1 MVLLA
6 VYGLVLSRLG
16 EQDDLVIG
24 APIAGRTRAETEGLI
39 GCFLNALALRVDLT
53 GHPTFRQLLGR
64 VRETVLGAFR
74 HQEVPFERLVEE
86 IQPERDLQHNPL
98 FDVMLNVLN
107 LPPVELDLPELR
119 AELLD
124 LGEPESK
131 FSMTLYV
138 EEADDR
144 LVLRLAYRRDR
155 FAPARMAWLLRQMEG
170 VIEQATAEPERPL
183 AGISLVPAR
192 GPDRLVLRLAYRRDR
207 FAPARMAWLLR
218 QMEGVI
224 EQATAEPERPLACI
238 SLVPARGPAGADGLL
253 PEPRAAL
260 PVVRYPTVQE
270 MVLEQAARN
279 PEAVA
284 VRQGE
289 REWTYGE
296 LVAAARA
303 VAGRVV
309 DGHAEASTAPVVG
322 VAGER
327 SFGLIAS
334 MLGVLLGGGVLLTLD
349 PRLPA
354 ERCRQMLEIADA
366 RLVLAVG
373 DGGDG
378 ARPDGV
384 ERVGVDPGTGLP
396 LEAGAG
402 PLTGE
407 PPVPEPDAPA
417 YAFFTSGTTGVPKGV
432 LGRHN
437 GLGHF
442 LAWQRQTFGVAPG
455 DRSAQLTGLSFDV
468 VLRDVF
474 LPLVGGATLC
484 LPPDAELSGRRVLPW
499 LERERISLLH
509 TVPAVAHAWLS
520 GERPPVS
527 LDALRWVF
535 FAGEPLTDA
544 LVGRWREAFP
554 GSGGVANLYGP
565 TETTLAK
572 LCYVVPEVPPPGVQ
586 PVGNPLP
593 GAQALVLGE
602 GDRLCG
608 VGEPGEIVIRT
619 PYRSLGYLDG
629 SGAEDG
635 ERPRFVPNPF
645 LDDPLDL
652 VYRSGD
658 RGRYRPDGGLDI
670 LGRIDHQVKI
680 RGIRIEPGEIAAAAA
695 RHPAVA
701 EAVVVAQEVR
711 DGDKGLVAYCVART
725 GQTLEPASLRR
736 FLRERLPAAMVPAG
750 LVLLDE
756 LPLNANGKVDRSKLP
771 PWEPEAEAPAGEL
784 VAPSGELEGTI
795 AAVWR
800 EVLGIEQ
807 LGTRDN
813 FFDLGGHSLL
823 LIQVQERLEESLGRQ
838 IPVLDLFRYTTVA
851 ALAEHLEDGGARRVA
866 AEEGSR
872 RGRDRREAMARRR
885 RGRPGAGR

>member
-1 MVLLA
+1 
-6 VYGLVLSRLG
+6 
-16 EQDDLVIG
+16 VIG

-138 EEADDR
+138 EEVGDR

-155 FAPARMAWLLRQMEG
+155 FTPARMAWLLRQMEG

-183 AGISLVPAR
+183 A
-192 GPDRLVLRLAYRRDR
+192 D
-207 FAPARMAWLLR
+207 
-218 QMEGVI
+218 
-224 EQATAEPERPLACI
+224 I

-253 PEPRAAL
+253 PEPRATL

-270 MVLEQAARN
+270 MVLEQAARD

-303 VAGRVV
+303 IAGRVA
-309 DGHAEASTAPVVG
+309 DGHAEGSTAPVVG

-334 MLGVLLGGGVLLTLD
+334 MLGVLFGGGVLLTLD

-354 ERCRQMLEIADA
+354 ERRRQMLEIADA

-373 DGGDG
+373 DRGGGG
-378 ARPDGV
+378 AEGGPQLEAPEKV
-384 ERVGVDPGTGLP
+384 AQEGVDPGTGLP

-402 PLTGE
+402 PFTGE

-417 YAFFTSGTTGVPKGV
+417 YVFFTSGTTGVPKGV

-586 PVGNPLP
+586 PVGRPLP

-629 SGAEDG
+629 SGVEDG
-635 ERPRFVPNPF
+635 ERSRFVPNPF

-658 RGRYRPDGGLDI
+658 RGRYRPDGSLDI

-725 GQTLEPASLRR
+725 GQTLEPAGLRR

-750 LVLLDE
+750 FVLLDE

-784 VAPSGELEGTI
+784 VVPSGELEATI

-823 LIQVQERLEESLGRQ
+823 LIQVQERLEEALGRQ

-851 ALAEHLEDGGARRVA
+851 ALAEHLEDGSARRVA

-885 RGRPGAGR
+885 RGRSGAG